1 MDQSLKRG
9 IMLLN
14 SLIYHYHGL
23 DPDEE
28 ELLEITA
35 KKYDAHEEMLWANSF
50 IAEDY
55 ISAFER
61 SRILLKSLFE
71 DLSDDQLLEYLKE
84 IWIGNYD
91 KGYVTEMETAA
102 MRHLATD
109 WGIEESFEEIVVA
122 SEK

>member
-1 MDQSLKRG
+1 MDESLKKG

-28 ELLEITA
+28 RLLEITA
-35 KKYDAHEEMLWANSF
+35 KKYDAHEEMLWANQF

-61 SRILLKSLFE
+61 SRLILKSIFK
-71 DLSDDQLLEYLKE
+71 DLTREQLLEYLRE
-84 IWIGNYD
+84 IWLGNYD
-91 KGYVTEMETAA
+91 KGYVTEMETTA
-102 MRHLATD
+102 MRHLAQD
-109 WGIEESFEEIVVA
+109 WGLQESFEEVVA
-122 SEK
+122 ASNR